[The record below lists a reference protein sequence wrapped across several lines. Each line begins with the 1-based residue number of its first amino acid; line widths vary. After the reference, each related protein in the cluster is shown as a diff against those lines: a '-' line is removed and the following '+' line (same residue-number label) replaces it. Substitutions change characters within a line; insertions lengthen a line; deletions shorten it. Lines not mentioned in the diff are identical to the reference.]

1 MDKLIIMDLFTS
13 LYLIMV
19 SIFIGYLSFIVIKYG
34 ILPSISDS
42 WYKLPRNQQPLFTFF
57 CWGFAMP
64 ALIIGVELTDNF
76 LMFLAGSGICFVGA
90 AAAFKE
96 KLTKSIH
103 YGGAYC
109 GIICSQL
116 SIAFDFHMYYV
127 NIISVGLMLLI
138 LLFRKKLNY
147 NNIWWQ
153 EIIAFTSI
161 CYVLGMK
168 LFG

>member
-1 MDKLIIMDLFTS
+1 MNLFAV
-13 LYLIMV
+13 LYLLMV
-19 SIFIGYLSFIVIKYG
+19 FIFIGYLSFILIKYG
-34 ILPSISDS
+34 VLPSISDS
-42 WYKLPRNQQPLFTFF
+42 WYVLPKKQQLLFTFF

-96 KLTKSIH
+96 NLTKSVH
-103 YGGAYC
+103 YGGAYV
-109 GIICSQL
+109 GVVSSQL

-127 NIISVGLMLLI
+127 NIISIALTLLL
-138 LLFRKKLNY
+138 LLFRKKLNN

-153 EIIAFTSI
+153 EIVAFTSI
-161 CYVLGMK
+161 CYVLGLQ
-168 LFG
+168 LFLR

>member
-1 MDKLIIMDLFTS
+1 MDFFNV
-13 LYLIMV
+13 LYLLMISV
-19 SIFIGYLSFIVIKYG
+19 FVGYLSFILIKYG
-34 ILPSISDS
+34 VLSSISDS
-42 WYKLPRNQQPLFTFF
+42 WYVLPKKQQPLFTLF

-96 KLTKSIH
+96 TLTKSVH
-103 YGGAYC
+103 YGGAYV
-109 GIICSQL
+109 GVVCSQI

-127 NIISVGLMLLI
+127 NIISIALALLV
-138 LLFRKKLNY
+138 LVFRKKLNN

-153 EIIAFTSI
+153 EIIAFTAI
-161 CYVLGMK
+161 CYVLGVQ
-168 LFG
+168 LFLR